1 MKTLLDL
8 CDLHFRDDDK
18 YGLEKLKFDLLQF
31 VLEAFKQQVDFIRFG
46 GDIYHSNSPSITLQ
60 VKFAQCL
67 LLLKDELR
75 SGKLQV
81 IITPGNHDFKLE
93 QYMPD
98 ELFQMGASLGDFPV
112 HLAKI
117 EPLVLDGGNL
127 VFRGF
132 SKEPIPDGLGRF
144 FLGHQPV
151 GYKNEK
157 WFETGA
163 QDLLKLSYERIIL
176 GDIHQRHDVENK
188 LHSVGTMFPSSFS
201 DEGLVGCFGI
211 LKYEEGFSEFKRM
224 GTDPSNTYPV
234 FHTIN
239 VESVKQ
245 DFSPW
250 DIKGNIIKLRIK
262 GTLDENTQRMRETLR
277 DELLAKGARYVQIE
291 NLGYSGQ
298 EARLPSEILTEREL
312 IKQRAKSANWPKEVE
327 TEFERRLG

>member
-1 MKTLLDL
+1 MKQILILS
-8 CDLHFRDDDK
+8 DLHLKADCK
-18 YGLEKLKFDLLQF
+18 YGLRKLKFDLLRF
-31 VLEAFKQQVDFIRFG
+31 VLESFRQEVDFIVIT
-46 GDIYHSNSPSITLQ
+46 GDLEDSSLVDLDLEMEIAETFLS
-60 VKFAQCL
+60 
-67 LLLKDELR
+67 LKEDL
-75 SGKLQV
+75 SKLV
-81 IITPGNHDFKLE
+81 ILGGNHETRFQKYVPSD
-93 QYMPD
+93 
-98 ELFQMGASLGDFPV
+98 LFAKGAGVTVVKEEPV
-112 HLAKI
+112 
-117 EPLVLDGGNL
+117 VLDGGSL
-127 VFRGF
+127 VLRGF
-132 SKEPIPDGLGRF
+132 SKEPIPNGLGRF
-144 FLGHQPV
+144 FLGHQPI
-151 GYKNEK
+151 GYKNEE

-163 QDLLKLSYERIIL
+163 DDLLKLSYERIIL

-224 GTDPSNTYPV
+224 GSDPSNTYPV

-262 GTLDENTQRMRETLR
+262 GTLDENTQRTRNLLK

-312 IKQRAKSANWPKEVE
+312 IKQRAQAAHWPKEVE
-327 TEFERRLG
+327 AEFERRLG